1 MGNKFYKMRIFKTM
15 NQEAFQDVGYRISQP
30 TTDSI
35 FNLYHVFR
43 LNDSQTP
50 VFDIFIDVKLDE
62 STEFRERISDKIQ
75 LLLYHE
81 IGLNGLWEFT
91 SLDQALK
98 FVNSLLPKISPK
110 DKLYQLLEY
119 LHSLADY
126 DGQYVEIDVHTSHQK
141 NVWRK
146 MFFSSIG
153 ELSFYL
159 DSLKEKNWIEIFHDG
174 GPFYR
179 IQLTLSGLT
188 EVGTYLESKN
198 SNICFVAMSFDAALM
213 EIYTNAIQ
221 PAIIE
226 TGFIPFILHS
236 EHVETGLT
244 INDAMIAA
252 IKKAKFTIADFTQHK
267 SGVYF
272 EAGFALGR
280 GQKVIYTCKEGDINN
295 AHFDT
300 RNYQHLLWKDA
311 ADLKRKLID
320 KIEAYI
326 KE

>member
-1 MGNKFYKMRIFKTM
+1 MANLDLTDVRFKLSSATDRGDSF
-15 NQEAFQDVGYRISQP
+15 EYRISNVDP
-30 TTDSI
+30 GNGLSIKLFVGKTLDS
-35 FNLYHVFR
+35 NM
-43 LNDSQTP
+43 
-50 VFDIFIDVKLDE
+50 
-62 STEFRERISDKIQ
+62 EFWNKISDKITV
-75 LLLYHE
+75 LLYHG
-81 IGLNGLWEFT
+81 IGLNKNWEFT
-91 SLDQALK
+91 SQEQAIK
-98 FVNSLLPKISPK
+98 FVNDLLPKLSPK
-110 DKLYQLLEY
+110 DKIFQLLEY
-119 LHSLADY
+119 LHSLTNY
-126 DGQYVEIDVHTSHQK
+126 DGELVEIDLHTLHQK

-153 ELSFYL
+153 ELNFYL
-159 DSLKEKNWIEIFHDG
+159 DSLKEKNWVQVFYDG

-179 IQLTLSGLT
+179 VQLTLAGLT
-188 EVGTYLESKN
+188 EVGNYLESKN

-226 TGFIPFILHS
+226 TGFVPFILHG
-236 EHVETGLT
+236 EHIETGLT

-280 GQKVIYTCKEGDINN
+280 GQKVIYTCREGDIDN

-300 RNYQHLLWKDA
+300 RNYQHILWKDA

-326 KE
+326 KD

>member
-1 MGNKFYKMRIFKTM
+1 M
-15 NQEAFQDVGYRISQP
+15 AFVDLSR
-30 TTDSI
+30 TDFEILPAGRSGKYNV
-35 FNLYHVFR
+35 FNLRSKDVVAPVVELRVADH
-43 LNDSQTP
+43 LDSN
-50 VFDIFIDVKLDE
+50 
-62 STEFRERISDKIQ
+62 TEFWSKISDKIAVI
-75 LLLYHE
+75 LYH
-81 IGLNGLWEFT
+81 GLAANKILEFHEQ
-91 SLDQALK
+91 DQAFKL
-98 FVNSLLPKISPK
+98 VNELLPKMSPK
-110 DKLYQLLEY
+110 DKSYKLLEY
-119 LHSLADY
+119 LHSLASY
-126 DGQYVEIDVHTSHQK
+126 DGEYIEIDLLESHQK
-141 NVWRK
+141 NVWKK
-146 MFFSSIG
+146 MFFSSIA
-153 ELSFYL
+153 ELDFYI
-159 DSLKEKNWIEIFHDG
+159 DSLKEKNWVEVFNDG
-174 GPFYR
+174 GPFIR
-179 IQLTLSGLT
+179 VQLTLSGLT

-198 SNICFVAMSFDAALM
+198 SNICFVAMSFDSALM
-213 EIYTNAIQ
+213 EVYTNAIQ

-226 TGFIPFILHS
+226 TGFLPFILHS
-236 EHVETGLT
+236 EHVETGVT

-272 EAGFALGR
+272 EAGYALGR

>member
-1 MGNKFYKMRIFKTM
+1 MRIFKSMT
-15 NQEAFQDVGYRISQP
+15 QEQFHDVGYRISRGFAKS
-30 TTDSI
+30 TLVDYDV
-35 FNLYHVFR
+35 LR
-43 LNDSQTP
+43 MNDDQHP
-50 VFDIFIDVKLDE
+50 VFHISIDPNLDKN
-62 STEFRERISDKIQ
+62 TEFWERITDKIS
-75 LLLYHE
+75 LLLFHG
-81 IGLNGLWEFT
+81 IGINKDWEFT
-91 SLDQALK
+91 SQEQALK
-98 FVNSLLPKISPK
+98 FVNDLLPKISPK

-119 LHSLADY
+119 LHSLVDY
-126 DGQYVEIDVHTSHQK
+126 DGQYVEIDLHTNHQK

-159 DSLKEKNWIEIFHDG
+159 DSLKEKGWIELHYDG

-179 IQLTLSGLT
+179 VQLTLNGLT
-188 EVGTYLESKN
+188 EIGTYLESKN

-226 TGFIPFILHS
+226 TGFVPFILHS

-300 RNYQHLLWKDA
+300 RNYQHLIWKDA